1 MSLNFTS
8 ENIDVKKYTSKDS
21 KIKKI
26 TVNPITYHT
35 TIEIEDALLSLEL
48 KIVKLPDGGFNAT
61 INDSSTQGTITDP
74 LNVAASDVETA
85 IQNVLSHWE
94 KCYLERMD
102 EIK

>member
-1 MSLNFTS
+1 MSLNFSS

-26 TVNPITYHT
+26 TVNPIIYNT

-48 KIVKLPDGGFNAT
+48 KVAKLPDGGFNAM
-61 INDSSTQGTITDP
+61 INDSIAQSTMTEP
-74 LNVAASDVETA
+74 LNVVASDVETA
-85 IQNVLSHWE
+85 IRNVLSHWE
-94 KCYLERMD
+94 KYYLERMD